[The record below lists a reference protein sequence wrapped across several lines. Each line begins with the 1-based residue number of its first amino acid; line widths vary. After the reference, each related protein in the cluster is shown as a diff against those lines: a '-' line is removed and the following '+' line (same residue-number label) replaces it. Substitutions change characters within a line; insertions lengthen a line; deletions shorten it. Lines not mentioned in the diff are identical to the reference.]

1 MAFDLTGGLDLHPAA
16 LKLRAERTKMLASNL
31 ANLDTPGYQA
41 RDLDFKTSMAAAAG
55 SGPRGDAFGAAFG
68 AALDG
73 EATLGYRVPYQP
85 AQDGNT
91 VELGVEQAAFAQNAA
106 DFQTSLTFLN
116 LKLKGLQ
123 AAITGNG

>member
-41 RDLDFKTSMAAAAG
+41 RDLDFKASMAAAAG
-55 SGPRGDAFGAAFG
+55 SGRRGDAFG